1 MALSVITV
9 QCWFPV
15 FLFFV
20 SKNVPYICYWDFL
33 FLFLFLKVLIVRFL
47 FTVLQNLKHI
57 CQSTAPASDDSL
69 LSPSLFPML
78 EIAAGR
84 LYTPY
89 QSMELGK
96 SIQGGQFTKAVDRV
110 EITYQGKRQESCTHH
125 IKVWS
130 WGSAPKDGS
139 SLRL

>member
-15 FLFFV
+15 FLFLLLKMYHIFATGTFCLI
-20 SKNVPYICYWDFL
+20 SI
-33 FLFLFLKVLIVRFL
+33 KVLIVRFL